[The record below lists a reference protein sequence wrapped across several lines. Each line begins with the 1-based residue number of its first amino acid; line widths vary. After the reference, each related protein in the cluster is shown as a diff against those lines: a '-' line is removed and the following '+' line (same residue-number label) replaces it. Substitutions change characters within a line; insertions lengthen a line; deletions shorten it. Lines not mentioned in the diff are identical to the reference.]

1 MKKQLSMISEENKG
15 DWKAER
21 DIRSFPT
28 NAFGK
33 LEFLKEGLGGK
44 KPSKVNLKNNF
55 TRTRANKDM
64 LPCFSVETNCKIFH

>member
-1 MKKQLSMISEENKG
+1 MESEKKKLSMISEETSG
-15 DWKAER
+15 GWKPER

-44 KPSKVNLKNNF
+44 KPSKVSSGNNVKYQYD
-55 TRTRANKDM
+55 R
-64 LPCFSVETNCKIFH
+64 